1 MSNEIDILTQLKTN
15 LVNFLDELIETVPNE
30 PDFVIFRIFINDQIP
45 ITDIM
50 QYIVDKL
57 CPLQELVKNK
67 DEHFFL
73 NHNVL
78 FERLGQKGTSRVNH
92 FKKLWMSGT
101 LDKDD
106 KDTIWKWFN
115 SFLYLAN
122 KYKEIRSPIK
132 NG

>member
-1 MSNEIDILTQLKTN
+1 
-15 LVNFLDELIETVPNE
+15 
-30 PDFVIFRIFINDQIP
+30 
-45 ITDIM
+45 
-50 QYIVDKL
+50 
-57 CPLQELVKNK
+57 
-67 DEHFFL
+67 
-73 NHNVL
+73 
-78 FERLGQKGTSRVNH
+78 
-92 FKKLWMSGT
+92 MSGT